1 MSTRVGD
8 SRFCG
13 VAFYPNFS
21 EKTGLRVLEEKKS
34 YVSFAFLAVYDIL
47 SVQFIMHGYKTCP
60 AAEAI

>member
-47 SVQFIMHGYKTCP
+47 SVQFYDARI
-60 AAEAI
+60 